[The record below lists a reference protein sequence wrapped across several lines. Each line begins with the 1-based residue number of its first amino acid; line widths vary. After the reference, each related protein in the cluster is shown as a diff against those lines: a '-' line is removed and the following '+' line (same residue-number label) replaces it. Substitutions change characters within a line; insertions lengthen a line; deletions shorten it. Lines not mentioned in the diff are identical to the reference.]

1 MSTISEKQREREA
14 AVEKQQAEVDKKTRK
29 VALVVAFVS
38 VFYFF
43 IKLLFL

>member
-1 MSTISEKQREREA
+1 MRRAPTNEELIKKQEKT
-14 AVEKQQAEVDKKTRK
+14 DKVTRK
-29 VALVVAFVS
+29 VALVVVFAG

>member
-1 MSTISEKQREREA
+1 MKRPLTHEELIKKQERT
-14 AVEKQQAEVDKKTRK
+14 DKVTRK
-29 VALVVAFVS
+29 VAIVFVFAA

>member
-1 MSTISEKQREREA
+1 MKRPLTKEELIKKQETT
-14 AVEKQQAEVDKKTRK
+14 DKVTRK
-29 VALVVAFVS
+29 VALVVAFVG

>member
-1 MSTISEKQREREA
+1 MEQ
-14 AVEKQQAEVDKKTRK
+14 EKQQWPASENNKAEKTRLDN
-29 VALVVAFVS
+29 VTRIAALILAFVS

>member
-1 MSTISEKQREREA
+1 MSYDPEKKLDV
-14 AVEKQQAEVDKKTRK
+14 AVRKKKRTEEVTRII
-29 VALVVAFVS
+29 ALIIAFIS

>member
-1 MSTISEKQREREA
+1 MRRPPRNEELIKKQEKT
-14 AVEKQQAEVDKKTRK
+14 DKATRK
-29 VALVVAFVS
+29 VALVVVFAG

>member
-1 MSTISEKQREREA
+1 MRTKKAKPIVRDIAAEK
-14 AVEKQQAEVDKKTRK
+14 KQAKIDKVTHK